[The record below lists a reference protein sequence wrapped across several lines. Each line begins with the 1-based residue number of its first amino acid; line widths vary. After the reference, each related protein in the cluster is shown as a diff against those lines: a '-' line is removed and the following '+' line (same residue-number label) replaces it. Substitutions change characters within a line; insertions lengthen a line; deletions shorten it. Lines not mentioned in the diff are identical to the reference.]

1 MKRFLLAVL
10 ILSLPLIAQRPRVK
24 RASMEAVEKAFDQ
37 RVGTLSDD
45 PFLLLGPTRGI
56 YLEGYGAVF
65 TAEVNLV
72 SGPTLNPF
80 QPTIAPAQV
89 EQVRAKKLERLPVL
103 KDRMRDLLL
112 ASASQLGDVPP
123 QEQLVL
129 GVRLLYRSY
138 ENTGGMPSQIVM
150 QGERASLIK
159 AHAKTVPVE
168 SVLKVQEF

>member
-1 MKRFLLAVL
+1 MKRILLAAL
-10 ILSLPLIAQRPRVK
+10 IVSLPLIAQKPRVK
-24 RASMEAVEKAFDQ
+24 RAALEAVEKGFDQ
-37 RVGTLSDD
+37 RITTISDD

-65 TAEVNLV
+65 TAEINLV

-80 QPTIAPAQV
+80 QQTIPPAQV
-89 EQVRAKKLERLPVL
+89 EQVRTKKLERLPIL
-103 KDRMRDLLL
+103 RERMRDLLL
-112 ASASQLGDVPP
+112 SSASHLGDVPP

-138 ENTGGMPSQIVM
+138 ENTGGMPSQIIM

-159 AHAKTVPVE
+159 AHAKTVPAE
-168 SVLKVQEF
+168 SVIKVQEF